1 MRATWIAASFSF
13 IGWIPL
19 CQAQGA
25 KPAAGN
31 PVVTNPT
38 VAADLLIADPVHY
51 KLELENQWVR
61 VIHES
66 MPPHEGVKFHT
77 HPDPGGVVVLLTNQN
92 LRQET
97 PDGKVKI
104 LTDGFPGR
112 ITWAAGRTHRGD
124 NLMDTNY
131 EYIEVEPKPQANL
144 APLATAPNDYP
155 DPVVS
160 DSQRY
165 HIEFENDFVR
175 VIRVRIGPHDHVAM
189 HRHPASGAVLILLT
203 DQDARQTF
211 PDGESHE
218 NHNKIHTV
226 RWEPPG
232 SAPHADENLSDK
244 PLEIIRV
251 ELKQSLPSE
260 GYFHIGPKR

>member
-1 MRATWIAASFSF
+1 MRINRIAASFSF
-13 IGWIPL
+13 IVWISL
-19 CQAQGA
+19 CQAQSG
-25 KPAAGN
+25 KP
-31 PVVTNPT
+31 
-38 VAADLLIADPVHY
+38 VAATPIVAPDPLIADPEHY

-77 HPDPGGVVVLLTNQN
+77 HPDPGGVVVMLTHQN

-97 PDGKVKI
+97 PDGKVRI

-112 ITWAAGRTHRGD
+112 VTWAVGRTHRGD

-131 EYIEVEPKPQANL
+131 DYIEVEPKSQTNVP
-144 APLATAPNDYP
+144 PLVPAPNDYP
-155 DPVVS
+155 DPVIS
-160 DSQRY
+160 DWQRY
-165 HIEFENDFVR
+165 HVEIENDFVR

-189 HRHPASGAVLILLT
+189 HRHPARGAVLILLT

-218 NHNKIHTV
+218 NHNKAHTV

-232 SAPHADENLSDK
+232 SAPHTDENLSDK

-251 ELKQSLPSE
+251 ELKESWPS
-260 GYFHIGPKR
+260 GGSFRISPQR